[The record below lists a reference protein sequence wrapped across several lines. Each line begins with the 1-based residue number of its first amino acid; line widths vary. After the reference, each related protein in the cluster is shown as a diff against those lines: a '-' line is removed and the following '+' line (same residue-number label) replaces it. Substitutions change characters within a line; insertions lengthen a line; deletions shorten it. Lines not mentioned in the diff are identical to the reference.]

1 MEGWGQ
7 WDITRRLVE
16 QFYNK
21 HGGYLNPLDGGDW
34 EVGEV
39 VLQRILP
46 LQKAPNF
53 CVLLS
58 IKLSLFFKFG

>member
-58 IKLSLFFKFG
+58 IKLSSFFKFG

>member
-1 MEGWGQ
+1 MEGWGL
-7 WDITRRLVE
+7 WDITRRLVG

-21 HGGYLNPLDGGDW
+21 DGGYLNPLDGGDW
-34 EVGEV
+34 EIGEV
-39 VLQRILP
+39 VLRRIFP

-58 IKLSLFFKFG
+58 IKLSLFFNFG